1 MTRSDAAPLHRSG
14 VLLLDKPQGLSS
26 NAALQRVRGIFQRVK
41 GGHTGT
47 LDPMAT
53 GLLPICLGE
62 ATKFASGL
70 LEADKT
76 YEASIKLGVSTTTG
90 DAEGEPVLE
99 RDIAVSAEQ
108 VEAALHTFIGEI
120 EQVPPM
126 YSALKHRGRP
136 LYEYARQGQEIERAP
151 RRVRIYEIERLRQES
166 DEVRVRV
173 RCSKGTYIRS
183 LAHDLGERLGCG
195 AHLTALRRTV
205 IGPLTIERA
214 VTLEQLREAP
224 PDAAWAWLLPADLL
238 VSHLPALTLSA
249 ASAYAILRGQVVQ
262 CPLDFTGTG
271 EARLYD
277 PGQGFLGIGMVTAE
291 RLVRA
296 RRMCSEQPPAGSSTS
311 LERIPV
317 SG

>member
-1 MTRSDAAPLHRSG
+1 LPRSG

-26 NAALQRVRGIFQRVK
+26 NAALQRVRGVFQRLK

-53 GLLPICLGE
+53 GLLPVCLGE

-76 YEASIKLGVSTTTG
+76 YEATMKLGVSTTTG
-90 DAEGEPVLE
+90 DAEGEPVVE
-99 RDIAVSAEQ
+99 RDVGRAGEQLASALQ
-108 VEAALHTFIGEI
+108 AFVGEI
-120 EQVPPM
+120 DQVPPM

-136 LYEYARQGQEIERAP
+136 LYEYARQGQDIERAP
-151 RRVRIYEIERLRQES
+151 RRVRIYEIECLSRGS

-224 PDAAWAWLLPADLL
+224 PESIAAWLLPADML
-238 VSHLPALTLSA
+238 VSHLPALMLPAS
-249 ASAYAILRGQVVQ
+249 SAYAILRGQVVQ

-277 PGQGFLGIGMVTAE
+277 PGQGFLGIGVVTGE

-296 RRMCSEQPPAGSSTS
+296 RRMSSEQPPAGSSTS